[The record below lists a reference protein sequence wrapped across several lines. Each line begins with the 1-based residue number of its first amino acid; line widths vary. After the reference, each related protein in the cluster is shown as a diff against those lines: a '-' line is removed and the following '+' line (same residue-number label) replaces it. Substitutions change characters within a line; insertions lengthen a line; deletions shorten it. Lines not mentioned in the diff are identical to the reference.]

1 MLYFWSM
8 LQLQS
13 FGQFIKRQSCHH
25 VETSLFIRSVNQLT
39 VFNRA
44 ATFAFNTFHAT
55 DLFWYPLKASETLWF
70 FDVFRGYQKRPVAWN
85 GFTSL
90 YWVFI
95 LSMNWL
101 IYTPPAKPHD
111 NFLIFKKLYGPFLW
125 MGFSCLKATAT
136 SRRQFTFYHYLREN
150 QV

>member
-1 MLYFWSM
+1 M

-25 VETSLFIRSVNQLT
+25 VETSLFFRSVNQLT
-39 VFNRA
+39 GFNRA

-70 FDVFRGYQKRPVAWN
+70 FDVFRGYQKRSVAWN

-111 NFLIFKKLYGPFLW
+111 SFLIFKKLYDPFLW